1 MHPAVF
7 FSIDLVPGC
16 LGQVVYESKT
26 YRASFILSSG
36 RTRLTLL
43 RAALGYARKRFLLHS
58 CQPLFQLVPLLS
70 YFFCS
75 PASHLRNRME
85 KSLLEMSPTPRHF
98 HFPDP
103 ICYR

>member
-7 FSIDLVPGC
+7 FSIDLVLGC

-26 YRASFILSSG
+26 YRTSFILSSG

-70 YFFCS
+70 YFFLFPCVPS
-75 PASHLRNRME
+75 AQSDG
-85 KSLLEMSPTPRHF
+85 KVTPGNV
-98 HFPDP
+98 PDSKAFSFS
-103 ICYR
+103 